1 MGLLILL
8 ALLIVLGVAAWLGGH
23 DSRHR
28 GDWNL
33 RDWS

>member
-23 DSRHR
+23 DSRH